1 MASRSE
7 TGHNKNVANFGTAY
21 QILEEMGTLYN
32 PSNQNIILSKLLP
45 IRTELKAVTKGLN
58 DKLPLYKNNVAAR
71 EIAIEPLKKLM
82 TRVINN
88 VKSLDISEANKENI
102 INLAI
107 KIRGY
112 KTKKA
117 PKLDTDAKTT
127 ESEDDSVS
135 TSQMSYDNRI
145 ANLDTLIA
153 QLVSTTKYAPNE
165 TDLKIVTLKAL
176 HASLEA
182 ASTAVNASSA
192 AIITAKKSRNKILYL
207 NKINVIQL
215 IKEIKSYLLGIG
227 DEAKPYYKAIVKL
240 KFTDLK
246 K

>member
-7 TGHNKNVANFGTAY
+7 TGHNKNVANFAAVY

-32 PSNQNIILSKLLP
+32 PSNQNILLTKLLP
-45 IRTELKAVTKGLN
+45 IRTELKAVTKTLN
-58 DKLPLYKNNVAAR
+58 DKLPLYKNNVVAR
-71 EIAIEPLKKLM
+71 EVAIEPLKKLM

-127 ESEDDSVS
+127 ESEADSVS

-153 QLVSTTKYAPNE
+153 QLSSTTKYAPNE
-165 TDLKIVTLKAL
+165 TDLKIVTLKTF

-192 AIITAKKSRNKILYL
+192 AIITAKKSRNKTLYL

-227 DEAKPYYKAIVKL
+227 DEAKPYYKAIVRL

-246 K
+246 R

>member
-1 MASRSE
+1 MASKSE

-58 DKLPLYKNNVAAR
+58 DKLPVYKNNVAAR

-112 KTKKA
+112 KTTKP

-127 ESEDDSVS
+127 ESEDDSIS
-135 TSQMSYDNRI
+135 TSQMSYDYRI

-153 QLVSTTKYAPNE
+153 PLASTTKYAPND

-176 HASLEA
+176 HASLET

-215 IKEIKSYLLGIG
+215 MKEIKSYLLGIG